1 MSGSNAEYKY
11 FGPKLKVCMCTFTKI
26 IILLPVAG
34 HPSVDWAL
42 SNCEY
47 VHVPSEMISYFK
59 PAIRA
64 SYSV

>member
-11 FGPKLKVCMCTFTKI
+11 FGPKIKFVCVLLSKI
-26 IILLPVAG
+26 IILLLLPVAG

-47 VHVPSEMISYFK
+47 VHVISYFK